1 MGTQDITAKMKW
13 LCLIALLPLAVLG
26 QQVGQQKTEEPLPIT
41 WQECSAPGSCSDV
54 QGAVVLDSNWRWTHI
69 VDDYVNCYTGN
80 LWDPEYCPDAA
91 TCTENCA
98 IDGVDAA
105 DWDSTYGGAT
115 NGAELSLKFVSE
127 GPYSRNVGSRTYLLD
142 EDLTNYRIFN
152 LLNKEFTFDVNDAE
166 LGCGLNGALY
176 FVEMQADGG
185 LGDYETN
192 DAGAA
197 YGTCYCE
204 MDIWEANSQS
214 QAYTSHPCTIEGQY
228 RCEGTEGGD
237 NASFRL
243 GDQSFWGP
251 GSEFTVDSSQVV
263 TVVTQFITADGT
275 DTGELVEIRRKYVQN
290 GNVIENS
297 VMNIDGFEQYDSITE
312 DFCQNYKVAFNDYDD
327 HTIKVMGESLARGHV
342 LVMSL
347 WDDHEANMLW
357 LDSNYP

>member
-1 MGTQDITAKMKW
+1 M
-13 LCLIALLPLAVLG
+13 
-26 QQVGQQKTEEPLPIT
+26 
-41 WQECSAPGSCSDV
+41 S
-54 QGAVVLDSNWRWTHI
+54 
-69 VDDYVNCYTGN
+69 YVN
-80 LWDPEYCPDAA
+80 DPI
-91 TCTENCA
+91 TENCA

-197 YGTCYCE
+197 YGTGYCDAQCPHDVKWINGEANMEEWEPSESDENAGFGKYGTCCGE

-228 RCEGTEGGD
+228 RCEGTECGD
-237 NASFRL
+237 NASDERYDGVCDKDGCDYASFRL

-327 HTIKVMGESLARGHV
+327 HTIKGGLKVMGESLARGHV

-357 LDSNYP
+357 LDSNYPPGNQG

>member
-13 LCLIALLPLAVLG
+13 LCLIALLPAAVLG

-115 NGAELSLKFVSE
+115 NGAEFSL
-127 GPYSRNVGSRTYLLD
+127 
-142 EDLTNYRIFN
+142 
-152 LLNKEFTFDVNDAE
+152 DVNDAE

-197 YGTCYCE
+197 YGTGYCDAQCPHDVKWINGEANMEEWEPSESDENAGFGKYGTCCGE

-228 RCEGTEGGD
+228 RCEGTECGGNASD
-237 NASFRL
+237 ERYDGVCDKDGCDYASFRL

-251 GSEFTVDSSQVV
+251 GS
-263 TVVTQFITADGT
+263 
-275 DTGELVEIRRKYVQN
+275 GELVEIRRKYVQN

-297 VMNIDGFEQYDSITE
+297 VMNIDGF
-312 DFCQNYKVAFNDYDD
+312 
-327 HTIKVMGESLARGHV
+327 
-342 LVMSL
+342 
-347 WDDHEANMLW
+347 
-357 LDSNYP
+357 